1 MFPEWA
7 KARVRT
13 TRILAP
19 GTGAPAA
26 NENADEGGRERSDRG
41 ISDFVRR
48 AVAAGIEAAGRSKD
62 DLVRVATSEIRDWL
76 DRLELDTELRKALSG
91 MVLEV
96 KAEIRFRP
104 TEDGRLVP
112 DADIKVRPGP
122 KG

>member
-1 MFPEWA
+1 MA
-7 KARVRT
+7 DSTGKDDKDGST
-13 TRILAP
+13 GP
-19 GTGAPAA
+19 GTSAA
-26 NENADEGGRERSDRG
+26 NENADEAGRERSERG

-76 DRLELDTELRKALSG
+76 DRLELDTELRKALSN

-96 KAEIRFRP
+96 KAEVRFRQA
-104 TEDGRLVP
+104 EDGTLTP
-112 DADIKVRPGP
+112 ETDIKVRPGP